1 MSASANVIA
10 SATAGVWDVRTSA
23 LVLQK
28 CDGRS
33 PPQEVHADLEPRT
46 DREAA
51 RADRGAARADRGE
64 GQKPQSQEVRPRVDL
79 EAARADRG
87 EDLKPQSQEA
97 AQSQEVGRSQEA
109 ARSQEVALSLAN
121 HCGQMRQTH
130 WGAQRAG
137 APLHLRQL
145 YRILGARGTWPRVA
159 DLLAGMRA
167 SKRW

>member
-33 PPQEVHADLEPRT
+33 PPQEVHADLEPRR

-51 RADRGAARADRGE
+51 
-64 GQKPQSQEVRPRVDL
+64 RVDL

-167 SKRW
+167 TEGLKGRMASPGQAAPSVA